1 MYRNCLTSLYF
12 SGFFSA
18 EPPNISL
25 PSLEEFYTKAANAGI
40 FSRPFAGQEGGWD
53 ASVSDGS
60 ESECEQS
67 GLMRSLLVDTLGI
80 KEIKRKSRRRDTE
93 SWSGRQIGVGNG
105 EREKKK
111 DEWSLE
117 QDSEEVRAGIL
128 RGVPLTT
135 FQDTDIYANVR
146 IQELKEYESS
156 EEEKVEDEDVHAG
169 EDAGGA
175 TDRRNGGADDRGMK
189 QRGPRGWGGEYGQRN
204 ELTNGLS
211 VSAQSSESWH
221 SDTD

>member
-1 MYRNCLTSLYF
+1 M
-12 SGFFSA
+12 
-18 EPPNISL
+18 SL

-40 FSRPFAGQEGGWD
+40 FSQPFAGQEGGWD
-53 ASVSDGS
+53 ESAPDGS

-93 SWSGRQIGVGNG
+93 SWSGRQIGGGGGIG
-105 EREKKK
+105 EREKK

-128 RGVPLTT
+128 RGIPLTS

-156 EEEKVEDEDVHAG
+156 EEEKAEDEDVHAG
-169 EDAGGA
+169 EDAGA
-175 TDRRNGGADDRGMK
+175 AKDRRNGGVDDKGMK
-189 QRGPRGWGGEYGQRN
+189 QRGAREWGGKYGQRN
-204 ELTNGLS
+204 EHTNGLS
-211 VSAQSSESWH
+211 VSAQSSDSWY
-221 SDTD
+221 SDPTNADTI